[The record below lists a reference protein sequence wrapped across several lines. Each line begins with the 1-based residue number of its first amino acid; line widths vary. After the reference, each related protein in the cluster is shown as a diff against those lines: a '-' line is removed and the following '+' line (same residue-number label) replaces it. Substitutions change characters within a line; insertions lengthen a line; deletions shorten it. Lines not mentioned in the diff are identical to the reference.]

1 MSNLNLK
8 SICEI
13 LGENFFVPSYQRG
26 YRWTVQQVK
35 DLLDDIQEFIEQN
48 RDCIDVNNDDDK
60 PIYCIQPLVV
70 KKKKNDE
77 NDASEKWEVIDGQQR
92 LTTIYIILAY
102 LKQENIWK
110 IKYETRS
117 DSEKF
122 LSEIMSDGEKYD
134 KYIDYYYMYQAKC
147 TIENWFKSKTEEEKN
162 KFLNTLLKN
171 VQFIWYESDDENPI
185 NVFTRLNIGKI
196 PLTNSELIKALFLN
210 KSNFEGNANEIRKKQ
225 QEIAMEW
232 DKIEYTL
239 QNDEFWYFINE
250 KENNVPTRIDF
261 IFDLICKLDLFI
273 KDNKISEK
281 IGTDEYKTFRYF
293 YLIFKNGFEE
303 PKNKV
308 EIIDKSWKIIK
319 NVFQTFEEW
328 YNDLELYHYI
338 GFLISNN
345 YKLNNIVEKWNN
357 EFNTKESFINKFI
370 IEEIKKVIKNCNN
383 LDKIYETDGNP
394 KTQCKPLLLLYNIQT
409 IINQNQTLKKS
420 EKYKLPIFYKFP
432 FHLYKKEKWDI
443 EHIDP
448 VTENTLEDKNDQIE
462 WLLSSYIGIDD
473 ENLKKIIK
481 TYLDKIKTIDV
492 SNNNDNESNI
502 NFIELKDKIQPL
514 SDNALQD
521 DEKNMIWNFA
531 LLDSSTNRGYGNA
544 IFAAKRRFILGK
556 DQGKKIIIDDNL
568 KIKEQDDE
576 IAFVPP
582 CTKNVFLKYY
592 SPLPNN
598 LREWNKIDAEN
609 YKKNIKEV
617 LSKFLN

>member
-1 MSNLNLK
+1 
-8 SICEI
+8 
-13 LGENFFVPSYQRG
+13 
-26 YRWTVQQVK
+26 
-35 DLLDDIQEFIEQN
+35 
-48 RDCIDVNNDDDK
+48 
-60 PIYCIQPLVV
+60 
-70 KKKKNDE
+70 
-77 NDASEKWEVIDGQQR
+77 
-92 LTTIYIILAY
+92 
-102 LKQENIWK
+102 
-110 IKYETRS
+110 
-117 DSEKF
+117 
-122 LSEIMSDGEKYD
+122 
-134 KYIDYYYMYQAKC
+134 
-147 TIENWFKSKTEEEKN
+147 
-162 KFLNTLLKN
+162 
-171 VQFIWYESDDENPI
+171 
-185 NVFTRLNIGKI
+185 
-196 PLTNSELIKALFLN
+196 
-210 KSNFEGNANEIRKKQ
+210 
-225 QEIAMEW
+225 
-232 DKIEYTL
+232 
-239 QNDEFWYFINE
+239 
-250 KENNVPTRIDF
+250 
-261 IFDLICKLDLFI
+261 
-273 KDNKISEK
+273 
-281 IGTDEYKTFRYF
+281 
-293 YLIFKNGFEE
+293 
-303 PKNKV
+303 
-308 EIIDKSWKIIK
+308 IDKSWKIIK

-338 GFLISNN
+338 GFLIANN
-345 YKLNNIVEKWNN
+345 YKLNNILEKWNN

-556 DQGKKIIIDDNL
+556 DQGKKIIIDDKL
-568 KIKEQDDE
+568 EIKEEDGE

>member
-8 SICEI
+8 SIYEI

-48 RDCIDVNNDDDK
+48 DVNNDK

-232 DKIEYTL
+232 DTIEYTL

-261 IFDLICKLDLFI
+261 IFDLICKLNLFS
-273 KDNKISEK
+273 KNISNE

-293 YLIFKNGFEE
+293 YLIFKNGSKET
-303 PKNKV
+303 
-308 EIIDKSWKIIK
+308 IDKSWKIIK

-338 GFLISNN
+338 GFLIANN
-345 YKLNNIVEKWNN
+345 YNLIKILEKKWNN
-357 EFNTKESFINKFI
+357 EFKTKESFLNKFI

-420 EKYKLPIFYKFP
+420 DKYKLPIFYKFP

-448 VTENTLEDKNDQIE
+448 
-462 WLLSSYIGIDD
+462 
-473 ENLKKIIK
+473 
-481 TYLDKIKTIDV
+481 
-492 SNNNDNESNI
+492 
-502 NFIELKDKIQPL
+502 
-514 SDNALQD
+514 
-521 DEKNMIWNFA
+521 
-531 LLDSSTNRGYGNA
+531 
-544 IFAAKRRFILGK
+544 
-556 DQGKKIIIDDNL
+556 
-568 KIKEQDDE
+568 
-576 IAFVPP
+576 
-582 CTKNVFLKYY
+582 
-592 SPLPNN
+592 
-598 LREWNKIDAEN
+598 
-609 YKKNIKEV
+609 
-617 LSKFLN
+617 